1 MVWYFFRR
9 VVPAA
14 LSIARAAAPA
24 SARRLPWMDT
34 HRPPAARAKAFV
46 AALTLEEEVAIMH
59 GIGQETG
66 SGFIGQHTG
75 AVPPIPRVAFPGLH
89 ATDGPL
95 GVRQH
100 APATALPSGP
110 ALAATW
116 HPKLARTYGVVLGRE
131 ARDFNNDI
139 V

>member
-1 MVWYFFRR
+1 MRR
-9 VVPAA
+9 VIA
-14 LSIARAAAPA
+14 LVVVVVAQSSTAAA
-24 SARRLPWMDT
+24 SSLPWMDA
-34 HRPPAARAKAFV
+34 HLPAGQRAKAFV
-46 AALTLEEEVAIMH
+46 AALSLQEEVAIMH

-66 SGFIGQHTG
+66 AGFIGEHTG

-116 HPKLARTYGVVLGRE
+116 DPKLARSYGVVLGRE

-139 V
+139 VFG

>member
-1 MVWYFFRR
+1 MVWNFFRR

-14 LSIARAAAPA
+14 LIVALAAAGPA
-24 SARRLPWMDT
+24 SAKRLPWMDT
-34 HRPPAARAKAFV
+34 HRSPAARAKAFV

-75 AVPPIPRVAFPGLH
+75 AVPRVKRVAFPGLH

-116 HPKLARTYGVVLGRE
+116 DTKLAH
-131 ARDFNNDI
+131 A
-139 V
+139 